1 MELDS
6 HLFIPYMESKIKLII
21 LIVLS
26 TVSSISFATLTP
38 KNKLE
43 KTGKEIFESNCARC
57 HGTDGTKGKWGAK
70 NLKLSNLADN
80 ELLAIISNGKR
91 IMPAWNHTLTTNE
104 IELVKEYIKTLRK

>member
-1 MELDS
+1 
-6 HLFIPYMESKIKLII
+6 MESKIKLII
-21 LIVLS
+21 LLS
-26 TVSSISFATLTP
+26 AVSFISFAAITP
-38 KNKLE
+38 KNERE

-80 ELLAIISNGKR
+80 ELLTIISNGKR
-91 IMPAWNHTLTTNE
+91 IMPAWNHTLTRNE